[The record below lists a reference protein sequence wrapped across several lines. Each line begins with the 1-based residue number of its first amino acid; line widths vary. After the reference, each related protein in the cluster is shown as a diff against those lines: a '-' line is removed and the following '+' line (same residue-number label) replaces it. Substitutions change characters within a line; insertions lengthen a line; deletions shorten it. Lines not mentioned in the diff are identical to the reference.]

1 MKQCFT
7 AAQKRQDVR
16 RAFLRFS
23 HFVTETRQKKQ
34 NQVRLWREQME
45 QAAGTTGQDCD
56 WGGHVRARNGKW
68 ERLVPQQPDLHIG
81 SHTLVFLLVVDQTI
95 IWKKTSTI

>member
-34 NQVRLWREQME
+34 NQMRLWREQME
-45 QAAGTTGQDCD
+45 QAAGTNMYAHETG
-56 WGGHVRARNGKW
+56 NGN
-68 ERLVPQQPDLHIG
+68 DLCLNNRI
-81 SHTLVFLLVVDQTI
+81 SI
-95 IWKKTSTI
+95 